1 MYKNKFTPD
10 GAQKTY
16 HNIAGQNVVVLRK
29 QKGWSQNGLACE
41 LQKLG
46 HDVGKNAIQEMEAG
60 KRFITDIELKGLA
73 FVLGVSYD
81 RLMDESI
88 YDRICESETE
98 SKVAASNKPP
108 YLK

>member
-1 MYKNKFTPD
+1 MYKNKFTPE

-16 HNIAGQNVVVLRK
+16 HNIAGQNVMVLRK
-29 QKGWSQNGLACE
+29 EKGWSQNGLACE

-73 FVLGVSYD
+73 TVLGVSYD

-88 YDRICESETE
+88 YDRRSESETQADI
-98 SKVAASNKPP
+98 AASKKSP

>member
-1 MYKNKFTPD
+1 
-10 GAQKTY
+10 
-16 HNIAGQNVVVLRK
+16 
-29 QKGWSQNGLACE
+29 LACE

-73 FVLGVSYD
+73 YVFGVNYD

-88 YDRICESETE
+88 YEKLDNELPQMAANSEPDY
-98 SKVAASNKPP
+98 N
-108 YLK
+108 

>member
-1 MYKNKFTPD
+1 MYKNKFTP
-10 GAQKTY
+10 GGGNRTY
-16 HNIAGQNVVVLRK
+16 HNIAGQNVKALRK
-29 QKGWSQNGLACE
+29 GKGWSQNDLAIE

-73 FVLGVSYD
+73 FVLGVNYD

-88 YDRICESETE
+88 YERLDNDLP
-98 SKVAASNKPP
+98 KLAANTPPDYNK
-108 YLK
+108 

>member
-1 MYKNKFTPD
+1 MYKNKFTPE

-16 HNIAGQNVVVLRK
+16 HNIAGQNVAVLRK
-29 QKGWSQNGLACE
+29 EKGWSQNGLARE

-73 FVLGVSYD
+73 VVLGVSYD

-88 YDRICESETE
+88 YDRINESETQADI
-98 SKVAASNKPP
+98 AASNEPP
-108 YLK
+108 YMK

>member
-73 FVLGVSYD
+73 TVLGVSYD

-88 YDRICESETE
+88 YDRSSESETQADI
-98 SKVAASNKPP
+98 AASKKSP

>member
-10 GAQKTY
+10 GAKKTY
-16 HNIAGQNVVVLRK
+16 HNIAGQNVIVLRK

-73 FVLGVSYD
+73 YVFGVNYD

-88 YDRICESETE
+88 YEKLDNELPQMAANSEPDY
-98 SKVAASNKPP
+98 N
-108 YLK
+108 

>member
-73 FVLGVSYD
+73 TVLGVSYD

-88 YDRICESETE
+88 YDRSSESETQADI
-98 SKVAASNKPP
+98 AASKKTP

>member
-16 HNIAGQNVVVLRK
+16 HNIAGQNVIVLRK

-73 FVLGVSYD
+73 TVLGVSYD

-88 YDRICESETE
+88 YDRSSESETQADI
-98 SKVAASNKPP
+98 AASKKTP

>member
-1 MYKNKFTPD
+1 MYKNKFTPE

-16 HNIAGQNVVVLRK
+16 HNIAGQNVMVLRK
-29 QKGWSQNGLACE
+29 EKGWSQNGLACE

-73 FVLGVSYD
+73 TVLGVSYD

-88 YDRICESETE
+88 YDRSSESETQADI
-98 SKVAASNKPP
+98 AASKKTP